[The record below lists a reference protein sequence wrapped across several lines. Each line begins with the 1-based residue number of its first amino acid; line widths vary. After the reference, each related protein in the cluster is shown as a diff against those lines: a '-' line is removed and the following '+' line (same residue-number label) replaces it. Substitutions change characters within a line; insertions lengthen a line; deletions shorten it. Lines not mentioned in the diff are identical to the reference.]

1 MQLKNIANLN
11 NERVNSKQK
20 KKGNELKI
28 VNTKAFVIP
37 TRSSTR
43 NSCSILTVVGL
54 KKYYNFFNNGS
65 LVLKTHFMS
74 DQTNYITL
82 KTKKGSKLSETNITT
97 PDIIMPIVVD
107 HSYILSKMKNWKI
120 MQRSDAIQVNKS
132 EFSSEQE
139 LNDNITQAFMY
150 CTENKCS
157 ACREPLRFRLSEIN
171 RNNTLLT
178 QAQINDELKAHGHP
192 KSRKNRI
199 TRVNRSLNEAKLELR
214 NHYIK
219 NHYTSQDS

>member
-1 MQLKNIANLN
+1 MHYLFVELAEFGIQVSFNLFCEKHGKNSRDQHFSTISNFINQESMVKKLACSQDICDAIEKHQHIANLN

-97 PDIIMPIVVD
+97 PDIIMRRSFLYSV
-107 HSYILSKMKNWKI
+107 KN
-120 MQRSDAIQVNKS
+120 
-132 EFSSEQE
+132 E
-139 LNDNITQAFMY
+139 
-150 CTENKCS
+150 
-157 ACREPLRFRLSEIN
+157 
-171 RNNTLLT
+171 
-178 QAQINDELKAHGHP
+178 
-192 KSRKNRI
+192 
-199 TRVNRSLNEAKLELR
+199 KLE
-214 NHYIK
+214 N
-219 NHYTSQDS
+219 NATQ